1 MEQVNFNIEIGKK
14 IRQKRTELEMT
25 MKELGKLV
33 DLSEATIQ
41 RYESGKIKGVG
52 IDIIKKIA
60 DALHVTP
67 AYLMGWE
74 DDLKVEVI
82 GRAEISSSYPYIPF
96 SVAAGKPIL
105 IDGITDLPKINI
117 PNYFLGKYANNDN
130 VIIMKVNGESMNKVI
145 PNDSL
150 IGVLT
155 NYDYNNLKNGDL
167 VVFENNYEYSVK
179 RFYDAGD
186 KLIFKP
192 DSTDPSFADIV
203 LNKDENINI
212 IGKVILYSVIIS

>member
-1 MEQVNFNIEIGKK
+1 MDDSLLDIRKRLLERKNALNLSYQDMSDKTGLSKSTLQRYITGDIGKLGLDK
-14 IRQKRTELEMT
+14 VELLA
-25 MKELGKLV
+25 K
-33 DLSEATIQ
+33 
-41 RYESGKIKGVG
+41 
-52 IDIIKKIA
+52 
-60 DALHVTP
+60 ALNVTP

-117 PNYFLGKYANNDN
+117 PNYFLGKYANNSN

-155 NYDYNNLKNGDL
+155 NYDCHNLKNGDL

-203 LNKDENINI
+203 LAKDENINI
-212 IGKVILYSVIIS
+212 VGKVILYSVIIS